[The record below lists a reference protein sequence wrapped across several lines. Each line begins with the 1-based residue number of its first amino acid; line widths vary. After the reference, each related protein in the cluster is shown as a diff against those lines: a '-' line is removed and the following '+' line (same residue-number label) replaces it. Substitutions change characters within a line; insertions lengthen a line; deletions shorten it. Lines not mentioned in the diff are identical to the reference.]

1 MAIAALCIAA
11 LLVAGGLTKVDAVAV
26 TVLVRVAMTLP
37 LGIAGAIG
45 SSSR

>member
-1 MAIAALCIAA
+1 
-11 LLVAGGLTKVDAVAV
+11 VDAVAV

-45 SSSR
+45 IMLLGRPRIPEEEAVPAPVSP